1 MKNIIFAAIGGIF
14 GTGVG
19 LFLPKIVSYILRYK
33 CNQRNIET
41 PLLKLSQQTRLT
53 LFILHTGLYAA
64 AFWVMPVPS
73 AVLTCVFI
81 TVAIVSAIIDY
92 HIHII
97 ANEVVLFLLMTG
109 IVYRFVDGGF
119 ASLIGGLWAFL
130 ITIGIF
136 GSAAVFTYWRKGTMG
151 IGAGDLKLVL
161 AIAVTV
167 GYPGVFYFLAG
178 IAVAIIVYCFV
189 GLKFRL
195 LTWNSSFPMCAHI
208 MIGFLT
214 GLFYPYIT
222 SFNPLFIG

>member
-1 MKNIIFAAIGGIF
+1 MKNVIFAAIGGIL
-14 GTGVG
+14 GIGIG

-33 CNQRNIET
+33 CNQRNIEM
-41 PLLKLSQQTRLT
+41 PLFKLSQQTKLI
-53 LFILHTGLYAA
+53 LFILHAALYVA
-64 AFWVMPVPS
+64 AFWLMPVTS

-97 ANEVVLFLLMTG
+97 ANEIVLFLLLTG
-109 IVYRFVDGGF
+109 IVYRFIDGGF
-119 ASLIGGLWAFL
+119 SSLIGALWAFL

-136 GSAAVFTYWRKGTMG
+136 GGAAVFTYWRKGTIG
-151 IGAGDLKLVL
+151 IGAGDLKLVM

-178 IAVAIIVYCFV
+178 IAAAIILYCFV
-189 GLKFRL
+189 GLKFRM

-222 SFNPLFIG
+222 SFEPLFIR